1 MFLPYP
7 GPLPEY
13 WAVTTAMVDENGP
26 GQVWQLVR
34 AAQSGDGAAFSE
46 LYAGYVD
53 MVYRYVWFRVGDR
66 ALAEDLTSETFLRAL
81 RRITSVD
88 YQGRDL
94 GAWFMTIARNLVL
107 DNAKSGRARLEI
119 SSADAGSDAVS
130 HEGPEQAVLTRERS
144 TVLLDCVRQLKHEQR
159 ECIVLRFLHGL
170 SISETALRLGST
182 EGAVKALQHRAVRR
196 LATLLPES
204 YH

>member
-1 MFLPYP
+1 
-7 GPLPEY
+7 
-13 WAVTTAMVDENGP
+13 MVDENGP